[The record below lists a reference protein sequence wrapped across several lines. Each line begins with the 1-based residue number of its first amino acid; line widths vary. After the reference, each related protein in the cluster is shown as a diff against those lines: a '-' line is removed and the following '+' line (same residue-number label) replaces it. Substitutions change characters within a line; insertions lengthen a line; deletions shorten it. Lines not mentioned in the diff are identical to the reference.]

1 MRSSSAITTT
11 RRRRLQ
17 PASLSGVVLA
27 LAICGAAT
35 AGEQP
40 VTEQASIDHNPF
52 ERPPALRAP
61 SASGD
66 AAPTL
71 LAMDNLI
78 LKSVLVAGSGS
89 QANINGRIVAL
100 GEEVVEGYRLTSV
113 SVDGVELRRDGET
126 IVLHLDR
133 GATP

>member
-1 MRSSSAITTT
+1 
-11 RRRRLQ
+11 
-17 PASLSGVVLA
+17 
-27 LAICGAAT
+27 
-35 AGEQP
+35 
-40 VTEQASIDHNPF
+40 
-52 ERPPALRAP
+52 
-61 SASGD
+61 
-66 AAPTL
+66 
-71 LAMDNLI
+71 MDNLI

-133 GATP
+133 GAKP